1 VGTWAIGRLRGNR
14 RFFMFRYLHLARTL
28 DKQLQLLRR
37 SGKKAE
43 LAIGRYDQLVKD
55 LRCFGVRHDA
65 VFSKRTKNGENRLKN
80 CVKYDLGGGYRLV
93 TVRSADHLMLTFV
106 GGHDEA
112 NQWIERHRYDSF
124 EPQDALYAVEE
135 IAGSWG
141 EEEPGFGDEEHI
153 EQEDPYEVELNA
165 RLDQSTL
172 QKVFQGLYAVR
183 RDTAG
188 GGLGTGG
195 GAARQSA

>member
-1 VGTWAIGRLRGNR
+1 
-14 RFFMFRYLHLARTL
+14 MFRYLHLARTL

-43 LAIGRYDQLVKD
+43 LAVCRYDQLVKD
-55 LRCFGVRHDA
+55 LRGFGVRHDA

-135 IAGSWG
+135 IEGSWG
-141 EEEPGFGDEEHI
+141 EEPGFGGEENI
-153 EQEDPYEVELNA
+153 EQEDPYEAELNA

-183 RDTAG
+183 RDATG
-188 GGLGTGG
+188 SVGTGG
-195 GAARQSA
+195 AAARQSL